1 MRRIVNLTQHN
12 PTPEQ
17 RTKGVENLDER
28 HEEIK
33 ELLTFEEIPTKKE
46 LEDRSKRLARIA
58 AEEGVYTSAMIG
70 GTPYFMSY
78 LEKALKEVGIQPLYT
93 FSKRETEEV
102 KEGDKVVK
110 KSIFKHIGF
119 VEV

>member
-17 RTKGVENLDER
+17 IRKGVENLDER

-33 ELLTFEEIPTKKE
+33 ELLTFDEIPTKEE
-46 LEDRSKRLARIA
+46 LEDRAKRLARIVL
-58 AEEGVYTSAMIG
+58 EEGVYDAAMIG
-70 GTPYFMSY
+70 GAPYFMSY
-78 LEKALKEVGIQPLYT
+78 LEKALKEAGIQPLYSFT
-93 FSKRETEEV
+93 RREVEEV
-102 KEGDKVVK
+102 KDGDKVIK
-110 KSIFKHIGF
+110 KSVFKHIGF